1 MQISAP
7 FIIYSVSINVLFGII
22 NKLTP
27 QIAVYFVSLP
37 FVVFGGL
44 FVLYFT
50 LGELL
55 TIFTKAFS
63 KWLIN
68 G

>member
-1 MQISAP
+1 
-7 FIIYSVSINVLFGII
+7 VL
-22 NKLTP
+22 
-27 QIAVYFVSLP
+27 
-37 FVVFGGL
+37 GGL
-44 FVLYFT
+44 FILYFT

-55 TIFTKAFS
+55 TIFTKSFG